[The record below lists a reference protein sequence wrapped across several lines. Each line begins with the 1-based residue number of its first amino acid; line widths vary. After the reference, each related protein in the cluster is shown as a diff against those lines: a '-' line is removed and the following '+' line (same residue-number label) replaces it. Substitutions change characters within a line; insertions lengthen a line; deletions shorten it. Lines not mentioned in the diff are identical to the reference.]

1 MIKGPAAS
9 TAGSFIPC
17 RGGHCPPAKAGTHPQ
32 DGGRA
37 MCAPTRPPETRCLL
51 VRPQRPGRIHR
62 TAGAQCA
69 PLPVPRKQDASISAP
84 TGRDTS
90 TGRRAHNVRPYPPPG
105 NTMPP
110 CPPAKAGTHSQ
121 DGGRTMCAPACP
133 PETGRL
139 HIRPHRPGHIHRTA
153 GAQCAPLPAPRK
165 RDASI
170 SAAAERTAPLP
181 ALRGGGLLISPPG
194 NRTPPYPPW
203 PGRRPAGTGTT
214 PAPPSGCP
222 PGRRSPCASGWPWP
236 RPG

>member
-1 MIKGPAAS
+1 MIRGPAACA
-9 TAGSFIPC
+9 AGPFIPC

-37 MCAPTRPPETRCLL
+37 MCAPAC
-51 VRPQRPGRIHR
+51 
-62 TAGAQCA
+62 
-69 PLPVPRKQDASISAP
+69 PRKQDASISARK
-84 TGRDTS
+84 GRDAF
-90 TGRRAHNVRPYPPPG
+90 TGRRAHNVRPCLSPG
-105 NTMPP
+105 NTTPP
-110 CPPAKAGTHSQ
+110 CPPAKAGTHSP
-121 DGGRTMCAPACP
+121 DGGRTMCAPTRP
-133 PETGRL
+133 PETRCL
-139 HIRPHRPGHIHRTA
+139 HVRPQRPGHIHRTA

-170 SAAAERTAPLP
+170 SVAAKRTAASPLC
-181 ALRGGGLLISPPG
+181 GEGGLLISPPG